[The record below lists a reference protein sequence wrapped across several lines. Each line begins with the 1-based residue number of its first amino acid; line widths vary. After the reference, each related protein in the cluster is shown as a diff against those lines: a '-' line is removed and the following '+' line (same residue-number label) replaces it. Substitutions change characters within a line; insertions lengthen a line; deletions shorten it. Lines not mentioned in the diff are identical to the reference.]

1 MDGVDGVWPQLTC
14 TAWTPPPTPTALTYW
29 DTMTNPRSLS
39 NTFGAALQTTFTP
52 GDAVVETKDV

>member
-1 MDGVDGVWPQLTC
+1 M
-14 TAWTPPPTPTALTYW
+14 PTALTDW

-39 NTFGAALQTTFTP
+39 NTFGATLQTTFTP